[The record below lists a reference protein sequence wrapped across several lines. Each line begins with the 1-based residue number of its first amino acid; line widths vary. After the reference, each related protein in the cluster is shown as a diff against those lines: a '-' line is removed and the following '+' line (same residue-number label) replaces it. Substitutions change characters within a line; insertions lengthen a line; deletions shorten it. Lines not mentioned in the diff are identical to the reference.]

1 MSIQPIALPLQHVV
15 LPFFFSFQARDQFQA
30 TALMLCAERGY
41 TEMVDSLLGAG
52 ADTSAVDENGNTA
65 LHLACFY
72 ANREVVQLLLSVDV
86 DVVVSFFFF
95 FLLVR

>member
-1 MSIQPIALPLQHVV
+1 
-15 LPFFFSFQARDQFQA
+15 
-30 TALMLCAERGY
+30 MLCAERGY

-86 DVVVSFFFF
+86 DVVVSFFS
-95 FLLVR
+95 LGWLIDWLVD